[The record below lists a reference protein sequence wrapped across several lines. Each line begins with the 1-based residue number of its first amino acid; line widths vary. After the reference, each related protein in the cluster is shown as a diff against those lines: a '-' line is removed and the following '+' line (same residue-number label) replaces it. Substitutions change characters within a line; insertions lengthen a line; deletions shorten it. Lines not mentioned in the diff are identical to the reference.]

1 MGLFSRLF
9 SKSNELNAPQQS
21 PPSSGGCASQE
32 GQNISIT
39 DENDATDFDSQLAAI
54 LANYPKELAG
64 RYPDKSPEFLHALVL
79 AHQGEDRQALDL
91 LAKLPI
97 GEQDDLFDYELGVLM
112 ARHGHEQK
120 ACNTMRSC
128 LKQNPDHLLA
138 VETLVLLLV
147 GMKENDQALE
157 LILQMLLEDRDGAFC
172 HAQLASLYHI
182 QHDVDLALKHS
193 LEAIDAGHDDPNI
206 TLLAASLL
214 EQNDQLEQAESLY
227 AKILDRDGEGIGL
240 YLAEFL
246 LRQKR
251 ELNKVLD
258 TFSTAS
264 LQEPDNLRW
273 KLRIAQTQIARG
285 SKKKG
290 VDLLRAVMT
299 DQGLSNMLREE
310 GKTLLEQQS

>member
-9 SKSNELNAPQQS
+9 PKANNRTAAQQGLNAS
-21 PPSSGGCASQE
+21 TS
-32 GQNISIT
+32 
-39 DENDATDFDSQLAAI
+39 DENDHSDFDSQLQEI
-54 LANYPKELAG
+54 LANYPKELAE
-64 RYPDKSPEFLHALVL
+64 RYPAKSANFLQALVL
-79 AHQGEDRQALDL
+79 AAQGEDRQALDM

-138 VETLVLLLV
+138 VETLVVVLV

-157 LILQMLLEDRDGAFC
+157 LILQMLLEDRDGSFC

-182 QHDVDLALKHS
+182 QQDDDLALKHC
-193 LEAIDAGHDDPNI
+193 LEAIKAGHNDPNI
-206 TLLAASLL
+206 TLLAATLL
-214 EQNDQLEQAESLY
+214 EKNNELQQAETLY
-227 AKILDRDGEGIGL
+227 AQILDGDGEGIGL

-246 LRQKR
+246 LRQQR

-258 TFSTAS
+258 TFITAS
-264 LQEPDNLRW
+264 LQEPDNPRW
-273 KLRIAQTQIARG
+273 QLRIAQTKIAQG
-285 SKKKG
+285 SKRKG
-290 VDLLRAVMT
+290 VDLLRVVMNN
-299 DQGLSNMLREE
+299 QQLSNMLRDEAQ
-310 GKTLLEQQS
+310 TLLEQHS

>member
-9 SKSNELNAPQQS
+9 PKANNRTAPQQ
-21 PPSSGGCASQE
+21 GLNAST
-32 GQNISIT
+32 S
-39 DENDATDFDSQLAAI
+39 DENDHSDFDSQLQEI
-54 LANYPKELAG
+54 LANYPKELAE
-64 RYPDKSPEFLHALVL
+64 RYPAKSANFLQALVL
-79 AHQGEDRQALDL
+79 ASQGEDRQALDM

-138 VETLVLLLV
+138 VETLVVVLV

-157 LILQMLLEDRDGAFC
+157 LILQMLLEDRDGSFC

-182 QHDVDLALKHS
+182 QQDDDLALKHC
-193 LEAIDAGHDDPNI
+193 LEAIKAGHNDPNI
-206 TLLAASLL
+206 TLLAATLL
-214 EQNDQLEQAESLY
+214 EKNNELQQAETLY
-227 AKILDRDGEGIGL
+227 AQILDGDGEGIGL

-246 LRQKR
+246 LRQQR

-258 TFSTAS
+258 TFITAS
-264 LQEPDNLRW
+264 LQEPDNPRW
-273 KLRIAQTQIARG
+273 QLRIAQTQIARG
-285 SKKKG
+285 SKRKG
-290 VDLLRAVMT
+290 VDLLRVVMNN
-299 DQGLSNMLREE
+299 QQLSEMLRDEAQ
-310 GKTLLEQQS
+310 TLLEQHS